1 MQARSIGPNRGGL
14 TVSAQEHT
22 TFSDLS
28 WLRWR
33 TQLPENAMLQVD
45 PPRRESPRRWVAYPR
60 WQLISVV
67 VCVGLLAVVLAAFT
81 TKLRAL
87 DMFSAF
93 LLFGAAVLS
102 ILIVLYTRSLQR
114 AQRVQLDT
122 EEQLQQMADNIQE
135 IFWMIDA
142 GTKKALYVTEAYET
156 ITGRSCQS
164 LLENPSSYEELIH
177 PEDRVHV
184 LAKLG
189 EATQTG
195 HFDERFRIVRP
206 RGEVRW
212 VRVHGFPVRNA
223 AGTIHRLVGTARD
236 ITAQKEAEYKVAEH
250 LAAAESA
257 RAESDA
263 LNKAT
268 LALTADL
275 RMDFVLDRLLESL
288 LELVPCE
295 CARVLLLEGDTQ
307 LLVAREKLRH
317 EVPKKGSE
325 YPLTL
330 DAADSP
336 FLLRII
342 TAQNSVLLADTR
354 DEKEWPSF
362 KGHTNIRSWLC
373 VPLVASQQTLGLLS
387 VGHTQPNTFTQDHL
401 RRTQLLAIPA
411 AAAIQNS
418 RLYERAE
425 IYASELQRRL
435 TDLRQTEKA
444 LEQSEEGRKVSED
457 KFQTVFRSSPIPFSI
472 TTVNEGRFVDV
483 NAAFERRYGYSRAEV
498 IGRTTGELGIWE
510 DPKDRALMIAQLQ
523 QGPIRNVITRIRTK
537 SGEVKVTVYSAD
549 KIQFDG
555 QSCLLVVSEDLPND
569 DKCLSD

>member
-1 MQARSIGPNRGGL
+1 M
-14 TVSAQEHT
+14 
-22 TFSDLS
+22 
-28 WLRWR
+28 
-33 TQLPENAMLQVD
+33 
-45 PPRRESPRRWVAYPR
+45 
-60 WQLISVV
+60 
-67 VCVGLLAVVLAAFT
+67 
-81 TKLRAL
+81 
-87 DMFSAF
+87 
-93 LLFGAAVLS
+93 
-102 ILIVLYTRSLQR
+102 
-114 AQRVQLDT
+114 
-122 EEQLQQMADNIQE
+122 
-135 IFWMIDA
+135 
-142 GTKKALYVTEAYET
+142 
-156 ITGRSCQS
+156 
-164 LLENPSSYEELIH
+164 
-177 PEDRVHV
+177 
-184 LAKLG
+184 
-189 EATQTG
+189 
-195 HFDERFRIVRP
+195 RP

-212 VRVHGFPVRNA
+212 VTVHGFPVRDA
-223 AGTIHRLVGTARD
+223 AGKIQRLVGTARD
-236 ITAQKEAEYKVAEH
+236 ITAQKEAEDKVAEH

-317 EVPKKGSE
+317 EVPKKTQD

-336 FLLRII
+336 FLLRIL
-342 TAQNSVLLADTR
+342 TAQNSALLADTR
-354 DEKEWPSF
+354 DEKGWSSF
-362 KGHTNIRSWLC
+362 KGHTDIRSWLC

-425 IYASELQRRL
+425 IYGSELQRRL

-444 LEQSEEGRKVSED
+444 LEQSEEGRRVSED
-457 KFQTVFRSSPIPFSI
+457 KFQKVFRSSPIPFSI

-498 IGRTTGELGIWE
+498 IGRTVGELGIWE

-523 QGPIRNVITRIRTK
+523 QRGPIRNVITRLRTK
-537 SGEVKVTVYSAD
+537 SGEIKTTAYSAD

-555 QSCLLVVSEDLPND
+555 QSCIFAVSEDLPND
-569 DKCLSD
+569 DKCLNN

>member
-1 MQARSIGPNRGGL
+1 M
-14 TVSAQEHT
+14 
-22 TFSDLS
+22 
-28 WLRWR
+28 
-33 TQLPENAMLQVD
+33 
-45 PPRRESPRRWVAYPR
+45 AYPR
-60 WQLISVV
+60 WPLISAV
-67 VCVGLLAVVLAAFT
+67 VCVALLGVVLTRFS

-87 DMFSAF
+87 DIFSAF
-93 LLFGAAVLS
+93 LLFGAAVLAV
-102 ILIVLYTRSLQR
+102 LIVLYTRSLRR
-114 AQRVQLDT
+114 AQQVQLDT
-122 EEQLQQMADNIQE
+122 EERLQQMADNIQE

-142 GTKKALYVTEAYET
+142 KTKKALYVTEAYET
-156 ITGRSCQS
+156 ITGHSCES
-164 LLENPSSYEELIH
+164 LLDNPSSYEELIH

-212 VRVHGFPVRNA
+212 VTVHGFPVRDA
-223 AGTIHRLVGTARD
+223 AGNIHRLVGTVREV
-236 ITAQKEAEYKVAEH
+236 TAQKEAEQKVAEH

-275 RMDFVLDRLLESL
+275 RMDFVLDRLLQSL
-288 LELVPCE
+288 LELIPCE
-295 CARVLLLEGDTQ
+295 CARVLLLEGDSQ

-317 EVPKKGSE
+317 EVPKNPLD

-336 FLLRII
+336 FLLRIL
-342 TAQNSVLLADTR
+342 TAQNSVLLADTKQ
-354 DEKEWPSF
+354 EKEWPSF
-362 KGHTNIRSWLC
+362 KGHTHIRSWLC

-387 VGHTQPNTFTQDHL
+387 VSHTQPNTFTQDHL

-425 IYASELQRRL
+425 IFGSELQRRL

-444 LEQSEEGRKVSED
+444 LEQSEEGRRVSED
-457 KFQTVFRSSPIPFSI
+457 KFQKVFRSSPIPFSI
-472 TTVNEGRFVDV
+472 TTVNEGRFLDV
-483 NAAFERRYGYSRAEV
+483 NVAFERWYGYSRAEV

-537 SGEVKVTVYSAD
+537 SGEVKVTAYSAD

-555 QSCLLVVSEDLPND
+555 QSCLLVVSEGLPND
-569 DKCLSD
+569 DKRLNS

>member
-1 MQARSIGPNRGGL
+1 
-14 TVSAQEHT
+14 
-22 TFSDLS
+22 
-28 WLRWR
+28 
-33 TQLPENAMLQVD
+33 
-45 PPRRESPRRWVAYPR
+45 
-60 WQLISVV
+60 
-67 VCVGLLAVVLAAFT
+67 
-81 TKLRAL
+81 
-87 DMFSAF
+87 
-93 LLFGAAVLS
+93 
-102 ILIVLYTRSLQR
+102 
-114 AQRVQLDT
+114 
-122 EEQLQQMADNIQE
+122 MADNIQE
-135 IFWMIDA
+135 TVWMIDA
-142 GTKKALYVTEAYET
+142 ETKKALYVNAAYET
-156 ITGRSCQS
+156 ITGRTCQS
-164 LLENPSSYEELIH
+164 LLDNPFSYEDLIH
-177 PEDRVHV
+177 PEDRVYV

-195 HFDERFRIVRP
+195 HFDERFRIIRADN
-206 RGEVRW
+206 EVRW
-212 VRVHGFPVRNA
+212 VTVHGFPVRDD
-223 AGTIHRLVGTARD
+223 AGRIYRLVGTAQE
-236 ITAQKEAEYKVAEH
+236 ITSLKEAEEKTAKH
-250 LAAAESA
+250 LASAESA

-263 LNKAT
+263 LSKAT

-275 RMDFVLDRLLESL
+275 RMDFVLDTLLESL
-288 LELVPCE
+288 LELIPCE
-295 CARVLLLEGDTQ
+295 CARVLLLEGDSQ

-317 EVPKKGSE
+317 DVPKKIAE

-336 FLLRII
+336 FLLRIL
-342 TAQNSVLLADTR
+342 TTQNTLFLADTR

-387 VGHTQPNTFTQDHL
+387 VGHTQANTFTQDHL

-425 IYASELQRRL
+425 IYGSELQRRL

-444 LEQSEEGRKVSED
+444 LEQSEDGRRVSED
-457 KFQTVFRSSPIPFSI
+457 KFQKVFRCSPIPFSI

-498 IGRTTGELGIWE
+498 IGRTTDELEIWE

-537 SGEVKVTVYSAD
+537 SGEVRVTVYSAD

-555 QSCLLVVSEDLPND
+555 QSCILVVSEDLPD
-569 DKCLSD
+569 GDKSSNN

>member
-1 MQARSIGPNRGGL
+1 MR
-14 TVSAQEHT
+14 
-22 TFSDLS
+22 D
-28 WLRWR
+28 
-33 TQLPENAMLQVD
+33 VD
-45 PPRRESPRRWVAYPR
+45 PPRRESSARWMAYPH
-60 WQLISVV
+60 WPLISAG
-67 VCVGLLAVVLAAFT
+67 VCVVFLAVLLATFS

-87 DMFSAF
+87 DVFSAF

-102 ILIVLYTRSLQR
+102 VLIVLYTRSLRR
-114 AQRVQLDT
+114 AQQVQLDT
-122 EEQLQQMADNIQE
+122 EERLQQMADNIQE

-142 GTKKALYVTEAYET
+142 ETKKALYVTDAYET

-195 HFDERFRIVRP
+195 HFNERFRIVRP

-212 VRVHGFPVRNA
+212 VSVHGFPVRDA
-223 AGTIHRLVGTARD
+223 AGKIYRLVGTTQE
-236 ITAQKEAEYKVAEH
+236 ITAQKEAEDKVAEH
-250 LAAAESA
+250 LATAESA

-317 EVPKKGSE
+317 EASEKALE

-336 FLLRII
+336 FLMRIL
-342 TAQNSVLLADTR
+342 TTQNSVLLSDTKH
-354 DEKEWPSF
+354 EKEWLSF
-362 KGHTNIRSWLC
+362 KGHTSIRSWLC
-373 VPLVASQQTLGLLS
+373 VPLVASRQTLGLLS
-387 VGHTQPNTFTQDHL
+387 VGHTQPNTLTEDHL
-401 RRTQLLAIPA
+401 RRTELLAIPA

-425 IYASELQRRL
+425 IYGSELQRRL
-435 TDLRQTEKA
+435 TDLRHTEKA
-444 LEQSEEGRKVSED
+444 LEHSEDERRMSED
-457 KFQTVFRSSPIPFSI
+457 KFQKVFRSSPIPFSI

-483 NAAFERRYGYSRAEV
+483 NTAFERRYGYSSAEL
-498 IGRTTGELGIWE
+498 IGRTVGELGIWE

-523 QGPIRNVITRIRTK
+523 QRGPIRNIITRLRTK
-537 SGEVKVTVYSAD
+537 SGEVKTTAYSAD

-555 QSCLLVVSEDLPND
+555 QSCILAVSEDLPDND
-569 DKCLSD
+569 KSFKN

>member
-1 MQARSIGPNRGGL
+1 
-14 TVSAQEHT
+14 
-22 TFSDLS
+22 
-28 WLRWR
+28 
-33 TQLPENAMLQVD
+33 
-45 PPRRESPRRWVAYPR
+45 
-60 WQLISVV
+60 
-67 VCVGLLAVVLAAFT
+67 
-81 TKLRAL
+81 
-87 DMFSAF
+87 MFSAS
-93 LLFGAAVLS
+93 LIFGAA
-102 ILIVLYTRSLQR
+102 ILFLLIAFYTRSLRR
-114 AQRVQLDT
+114 AQQVQLDT
-122 EEQLQQMADNIQE
+122 EERLQQISDNIQE

-142 GTKKALYVTEAYET
+142 STRKALYVTDAFET

-177 PEDRVHV
+177 PEDRLHV

-195 HFDERFRIVRP
+195 HFDERFRIVCT
-206 RGEVRW
+206 RGETRW
-212 VRVHGFPVRNA
+212 VSVHGFPVRDA
-223 AGTIHRLVGTARD
+223 AGRIYRLVGTARE
-236 ITAQKEAEYKVAEH
+236 ITAQKEAEDKVAEH

-275 RMDFVLDRLLESL
+275 RMDFVLDKLLESL
-288 LELVPCE
+288 MELVPCE
-295 CARVLLLEGDTQ
+295 CARVLLLEGESQ

-317 EVPKKGSE
+317 EVPKTTTD

-342 TAQNSVLLADTR
+342 TAQHSVLLADTR
-354 DEKEWPSF
+354 DEKEWSSF
-362 KGHTNIRSWLC
+362 KGHTSIRSWLC

-387 VGHTQPNTFTQDHL
+387 VGHIQPDTFTQDHL
-401 RRTQLLAIPA
+401 RRAQLLAIPA

-425 IYASELQRRL
+425 IYASEWQRRL
-435 TDLRQTEKA
+435 ADLRQTEKA
-444 LEQSEEGRKVSED
+444 LEESEEGRKVSED
-457 KFQTVFRSSPIPFSI
+457 KFQKVFRSSPIPFSI

-483 NAAFERRYGYSRAEV
+483 NAAFECRYGYSRAEV
-498 IGRTTGELGIWE
+498 IGRTVGELRIWE
-510 DPKDRALMIAQLQ
+510 DPKDRALMISQLQ
-523 QGPIRNVITRIRTK
+523 QRGPIRNVITRLRAK
-537 SGEVKVTVYSAD
+537 SGEVKTTAYSAD

-555 QSCLLVVSEDLPND
+555 QACILAVSEDLPDNH
-569 DKCLSD
+569 LNN

>member
-1 MQARSIGPNRGGL
+1 M
-14 TVSAQEHT
+14 
-22 TFSDLS
+22 
-28 WLRWR
+28 
-33 TQLPENAMLQVD
+33 
-45 PPRRESPRRWVAYPR
+45 AYPR
-60 WQLISVV
+60 WPFISIV
-67 VCVGLLAVVLAAFT
+67 VCAVLLAVVLAVFR
-81 TKLRAL
+81 TKLRTL
-87 DMFSAF
+87 DVFSAF
-93 LLFGAAVLS
+93 LLCGAAVLS
-102 ILIVLYTRSLQR
+102 VLIVLYTRSLRR
-114 AQRVQLDT
+114 AQQVQLDT
-122 EEQLQQMADNIQE
+122 EERLQQMADNIQE

-142 GTKKALYVTEAYET
+142 ETKKALYVTEAYET

-164 LLENPSSYEELIH
+164 LLENPSSYEQLIH

-184 LAKLG
+184 LGKLG

-212 VRVHGFPVRNA
+212 VTVHGFPVRDA
-223 AGTIHRLVGTARD
+223 AGKIHRLVGTVRE
-236 ITAQKEAEYKVAEH
+236 ITAQKEAEEKVAEH
-250 LAAAESA
+250 LATAESA

-263 LNKAT
+263 LSKAT

-275 RMDFVLDRLLESL
+275 RMDFVLDTLLQSL

-295 CARVLLLEGDTQ
+295 CARVLLLEGDSQ

-317 EVPKKGSE
+317 EVPKKAPE

-336 FLLRII
+336 FLLRIL
-342 TAQNSVLLADTR
+342 TTQNSVLLADTKN
-354 DEKEWPSF
+354 EKEWPSF
-362 KGHTNIRSWLC
+362 KGHTDIRSWLC

-387 VGHTQPNTFTQDHL
+387 VGHTQPHTFTQDHL

-425 IYASELQRRL
+425 IYGSELQRRL
-435 TDLRQTEKA
+435 ADLRQTEKA
-444 LEQSEEGRKVSED
+444 LEQSEEGRRVSED
-457 KFQTVFRSSPIPFSI
+457 KFQKVFRSSPIPFSI

-498 IGRTTGELGIWE
+498 IGRTVGELGIWE

-523 QGPIRNVITRIRTK
+523 QRGPIRNAITRLRTK
-537 SGEVKVTVYSAD
+537 SGEVKTTAYSAD

-555 QSCLLVVSEDLPND
+555 QSCILAVSEDLPDND
-569 DKCLSD
+569 KSFNN

>member
-1 MQARSIGPNRGGL
+1 LPIRNGRAGERS
-14 TVSAQEHT
+14 
-22 TFSDLS
+22 SD
-28 WLRWR
+28 
-33 TQLPENAMLQVD
+33 ENAMRQIH
-45 PPRRESPRRWVAYPR
+45 PPRLESPPKWAAYPY
-60 WQLISVV
+60 WQVIPIVLCTV
-67 VCVGLLAVVLAAFT
+67 LLAAALVVFRT
-81 TKLRAL
+81 RLRAL
-87 DMFSAF
+87 DIFSAF
-93 LLFGAAVLS
+93 LLFGAAVFS

-114 AQRVQLDT
+114 AQQVQLDT
-122 EEQLQQMADNIQE
+122 EERLQQMADNIQE

-142 GTKKALYVTEAYET
+142 KTKKALSVTAAYET

-195 HFDERFRIVRP
+195 YFDERFRIVRP

-212 VRVHGFPVRNA
+212 VTVHGFPVRDA
-223 AGTIHRLVGTARD
+223 AGKIHRLVGTVRE
-236 ITAQKEAEYKVAEH
+236 ITAQKEAEDKVAEH

-275 RMDFVLDRLLESL
+275 RMDFVLDRLLQSL

-295 CARVLLLEGDTQ
+295 CARVLLLEGDSQ

-317 EVPKKGSE
+317 EVPKKTPD

-336 FLLRII
+336 FLLRIL
-342 TAQNSVLLADTR
+342 TAQNSVLLPDTR
-354 DEKEWPSF
+354 DEKEWSSF

-387 VGHTQPNTFTQDHL
+387 VGHTQPNTFRQDHL

-425 IYASELQRRL
+425 IFGSELQRRL

-444 LEQSEEGRKVSED
+444 LEQSEEGRRISED
-457 KFQTVFRSSPIPFSI
+457 KFQKVFRSSPISFSI

-498 IGRTTGELGIWE
+498 IGRTIGELGIWE

-523 QGPIRNVITRIRTK
+523 QRGPIRNVITRIRTK
-537 SGEVKVTVYSAD
+537 SGEVKVTAYSAD

-555 QSCLLVVSEDLPND
+555 QPCLLVVSEDLPDAAKSLIN
-569 DKCLSD
+569 

>member
-1 MQARSIGPNRGGL
+1 MRQ
-14 TVSAQEHT
+14 
-22 TFSDLS
+22 FDL
-28 WLRWR
+28 
-33 TQLPENAMLQVD
+33 
-45 PPRRESPRRWVAYPR
+45 PRLDFPSKWAVFRY
-60 WQLISVV
+60 WQIVPIVL
-67 VCVGLLAVVLAAFT
+67 CALLLAVGIAVFRT
-81 TKLRAL
+81 RLRAL
-87 DMFSAF
+87 DIFSAF
-93 LLFGAAVLS
+93 LLFGAAVFS
-102 ILIVLYTRSLQR
+102 ILIVLYTKSLQR
-114 AQRVQLDT
+114 AQQVQLDT
-122 EEQLQQMADNIQE
+122 EERLQQMADNIQE

-142 GTKKALYVTEAYET
+142 KTKKALSVTAAYET

-195 HFDERFRIVRP
+195 HFNERFRIVRA

-212 VRVHGFPVRNA
+212 VAVHGFPVRDA
-223 AGTIHRLVGTARD
+223 AGKIHRLVGTARD
-236 ITAQKEAEYKVAEH
+236 ITAQKEAEDKVAEH
-250 LAAAESA
+250 LAEAESA

-275 RMDFVLDRLLESL
+275 RMDFVLDRLLQSL
-288 LELVPCE
+288 MDLIPCE
-295 CARVLLLEGDTQ
+295 CARVLLLEGDSQ

-317 EVPKKGSE
+317 QAPKRASD

-342 TAQNSVLLADTR
+342 TAQHSVLLADTR
-354 DEKEWPSF
+354 DEKEWSSF
-362 KGHTNIRSWLC
+362 KGHANIRSWLC

-425 IYASELQRRL
+425 IFGSELQRRL

-444 LEQSEEGRKVSED
+444 LEQSEEGRRVSED
-457 KFQTVFRSSPIPFSI
+457 KFQKVFRSSPIAFSI
-472 TTVNEGRFVDV
+472 STLAEGRYIEV
-483 NAAFERRYGYSRAEV
+483 NSAFEQRYGYSRTEL
-498 IGRTTGELGIWE
+498 IGRTAEELRVWE
-510 DPKDRALMIAQLQ
+510 DPKERTRLVEQLRR
-523 QGPIRNVITRIRTK
+523 GRPVRNFVTRFRTK
-537 SGEVKVTVYSAD
+537 PGDLIITVFSAD
-549 KIQFDG
+549 TIQFDG
-555 QSCLLVVSEDLPND
+555 QLCLLAISEDVPDNNKRLTN
-569 DKCLSD
+569 

>member
-1 MQARSIGPNRGGL
+1 MRQI
-14 TVSAQEHT
+14 H
-22 TFSDLS
+22 
-28 WLRWR
+28 
-33 TQLPENAMLQVD
+33 
-45 PPRRESPRRWVAYPR
+45 PPRLESPPKWAPYPY
-60 WQLISVV
+60 WQVIPIVLCTV
-67 VCVGLLAVVLAAFT
+67 LLAVALVVFRT
-81 TKLRAL
+81 RLRAL
-87 DMFSAF
+87 DIFSAF
-93 LLFGAAVLS
+93 LLFGAAVFS

-114 AQRVQLDT
+114 AQQVQLDT
-122 EEQLQQMADNIQE
+122 EERLQQMADNIQE

-142 GTKKALYVTEAYET
+142 KTKKVLSVTAAYET

-195 HFDERFRIVRP
+195 HFDERFRIMRF

-212 VRVHGFPVRNA
+212 VTVHGFPVRDA
-223 AGTIHRLVGTARD
+223 AGKIHRLVGTVRE
-236 ITAQKEAEYKVAEH
+236 ITAQKEAEDKVAEH

-317 EVPKKGSE
+317 EVPKKASD

-336 FLLRII
+336 FLLRIL
-342 TAQNSVLLADTR
+342 TAQNSLLLADTR

-425 IYASELQRRL
+425 IFGSELQRRL

-444 LEQSEEGRKVSED
+444 LQQSEEGRRVSED
-457 KFQTVFRSSPIPFSI
+457 KFQKVFRSSPISFSI

-498 IGRTTGELGIWE
+498 IGRTIGELGIWE

-523 QGPIRNVITRIRTK
+523 QRAPIRNGITRIRTK
-537 SGEVKVTVYSAD
+537 SGEVKVTAYSAD
-549 KIQFDG
+549 TIQFDG
-555 QSCLLVVSEDLPND
+555 QPCLLVVSEDLPDAAKSLIN
-569 DKCLSD
+569 

>member
-1 MQARSIGPNRGGL
+1 
-14 TVSAQEHT
+14 
-22 TFSDLS
+22 
-28 WLRWR
+28 
-33 TQLPENAMLQVD
+33 
-45 PPRRESPRRWVAYPR
+45 
-60 WQLISVV
+60 
-67 VCVGLLAVVLAAFT
+67 LLAVVLALFK

-87 DMFSAF
+87 DVFSAF

-102 ILIVLYTRSLQR
+102 VLIVLYTRSLQR
-114 AQRVQLDT
+114 AQQIQLDT
-122 EEQLQQMADNIQE
+122 EERLQEMANNIQE

-142 GTKKALYVTEAYET
+142 ETKKALYVTEAYET
-156 ITGRSCQS
+156 LTGRSCQS
-164 LLENPSSYEELIH
+164 LLENPSSYEQLIH

-206 RGEVRW
+206 SGEVRW
-212 VRVHGFPVRNA
+212 VTVNGFPVRDT
-223 AGTIHRLVGTARD
+223 AGKIHRLVGTARD
-236 ITAQKEAEYKVAEH
+236 VTAHKEAEDKVAEH
-250 LAAAESA
+250 LAEAESA

-275 RMDFVLDRLLESL
+275 RMDFVLDTLLESL
-288 LELVPCE
+288 LELVPGE

-317 EVPKKGSE
+317 EVPNKAPE

-336 FLLRII
+336 FLLRIL
-342 TAQNSVLLADTR
+342 TTQNSVLLADTKN
-354 DEKEWPSF
+354 EKEWPSF

-373 VPLVASQQTLGLLS
+373 VPLVASKQTLGLLS
-387 VGHTQPNTFTQDHL
+387 VGHAQPNTFTQDHL
-401 RRTQLLAIPA
+401 RRTHLLAIPA

-425 IYASELQRRL
+425 IYGSELQRRL

-444 LEQSEEGRKVSED
+444 LEHSEEGRRVSED
-457 KFQTVFRSSPIPFSI
+457 KFQKVFRSSPIPFSI
-472 TTVNEGRFVDV
+472 TTVNEGRFLDV
-483 NAAFERRYGYSRAEV
+483 NAAFERRYGYSRTEV
-498 IGRTTGELGIWE
+498 IGHTVGELRIWE
-510 DPKDRALMIAQLQ
+510 DPKDRTLMITQLQ
-523 QGPIRNVITRIRTK
+523 QRGPIRNAITRLRTK
-537 SGEVKVTVYSAD
+537 SGEVKTIAYSAD
-549 KIQFDG
+549 KIEFDG
-555 QSCLLVVSEDLPND
+555 QLCILAVSEDLPDND
-569 DKCLSD
+569 KSLNN